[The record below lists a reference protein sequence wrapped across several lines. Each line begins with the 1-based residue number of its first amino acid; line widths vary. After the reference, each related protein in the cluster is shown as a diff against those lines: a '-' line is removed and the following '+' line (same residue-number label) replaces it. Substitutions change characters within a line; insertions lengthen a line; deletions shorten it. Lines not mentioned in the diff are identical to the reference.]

1 MKLKL
6 LNLFKNK
13 TELLVLLLSILLCF
27 IAIKNPIIKIQK
39 SITSYMFVVDVS
51 QSMNADDLMINNEK
65 ISRIEF
71 TKLLLI
77 KIIDSSECGSFFS
90 INIFAADNVASIIE
104 PVEKC
109 KNYDELIDTIS
120 KLEWRMAWKGN
131 SRITFGVK
139 SAAKMQDSLNFPSK
153 ILFFTDGDEAPK
165 VNAINKVN
173 LDNFSLGNELI
184 FVGIG
189 GDKDVP
195 VPRFNSRNMLIGFW
209 GMDIYDS
216 LPGATGSRSSD
227 SGKDEPDPSVAS
239 AEYDRYLSKLYD
251 AYLIELSD
259 QIKAKYI
266 KGDFS
271 NSFIKTILKNKPK
284 KKIQSEFPL
293 ERPSVFIILLLIFF
307 LYTKKN
313 ILGIS
318 KKFIQQFRL
327 FPYEK

>member
-1 MKLKL
+1 MKSKFLSL
-6 LNLFKNK
+6 IKNK
-13 TELLVLLLSILLCF
+13 KELIVLLLSIFLCLVS
-27 IAIKNPIIKIQK
+27 IKNPILNIQK

-51 QSMNADDLMINNEK
+51 QSMNAEDLMINNEK

-77 KIIDSSECGSFFS
+77 NIIDSSECGSFFS
-90 INIFAADNVASIIE
+90 INIFAADNVASIVE

-109 KNYDELIDTIS
+109 KNYDELIDTVT

-189 GDKDVP
+189 GNNNVP
-195 VPRFNSRNMLIGFW
+195 VPRYNSRNMLVGFW

-227 SGKDEPDPSVAS
+227 SGKDEADPSVAS
-239 AEYDRYLSKLYD
+239 AEYDRYLSKLYED
-251 AYLIELSD
+251 YLLELSN
-259 QIKAKYI
+259 QIKGKYI
-266 KGDFS
+266 KGEFS
-271 NSFIKTILKNKPK
+271 DSFMKNILKNKPV
-284 KKIQSEFPL
+284 KKIQSEMYL
-293 ERPSVFIILLLIFF
+293 ERPSVFIILLLILF
-307 LYTKKN
+307 LYTGSYLVTLLNRFLEK
-313 ILGIS
+313 IS
-318 KKFIQQFRL
+318 KS
-327 FPYEK
+327 